1 MPGGGGGDGPHV
13 SGQVGGPLG
22 AGAVEVLAADHGV
35 RSARSAG
42 LSLSRYRDND
52 NCPDVAGYAGS
63 GPGWV
68 VSAGWGGGLAA
79 WFGIITGSRGMRA
92 VRPWL
97 CTGLGG
103 CRAGQCGQVPSA

>member
-42 LSLSRYRDND
+42 LSII
-52 NCPDVAGYAGS
+52 PIS
-63 GPGWV
+63 G
-68 VSAGWGGGLAA
+68 
-79 WFGIITGSRGMRA
+79 
-92 VRPWL
+92 
-97 CTGLGG
+97 
-103 CRAGQCGQVPSA
+103 